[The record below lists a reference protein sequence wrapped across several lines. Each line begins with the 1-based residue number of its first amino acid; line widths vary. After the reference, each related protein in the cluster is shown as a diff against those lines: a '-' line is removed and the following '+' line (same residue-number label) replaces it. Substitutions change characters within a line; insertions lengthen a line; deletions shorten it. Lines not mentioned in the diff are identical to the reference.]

1 MTLSAL
7 VSTVYQELRHR
18 GIRWQIT
25 NGITTS
31 SEIGLIVVVPFIN
44 PSPSHALERLKIL

>member
-7 VSTVYQELRHR
+7 VSTVYQELRHQ
-18 GIRWQIT
+18 WQIT

-31 SEIGLIVVVPFIN
+31 SEIGLIVVVPFID

>member
-7 VSTVYQELRHR
+7 VSTVYQELRH
-18 GIRWQIT
+18 RWQIT

-31 SEIGLIVVVPFIN
+31 SEIGLIVVVPFID